1 MIYSSYAFL
10 LLLPP
15 LVVWFYFLRSAL
27 GQNLLILLASIIF
40 LAASNLWNL
49 LPAFVVIVLVYAWFR
64 LDARYSLGRRFLA
77 IVIGLLVFQLAYLKY
92 RSFIF
97 DTFDIVLPIPAAL
110 AMLIPLGISF
120 YTFEAISAVVDIK
133 RRKQLVPPTSMNWPL
148 FIMFFPHLIAG
159 PIVRWRLLAPQF
171 DAVKKLHW
179 RYINIGLHLFTIGFI
194 KKLAADPLG
203 DLIDPVWAAPGQA
216 NWSAFVLALL
226 GFYTQNYLDFSGYTD
241 MGRGVARML
250 GFRLPIN
257 FRAPFFAYSP
267 VDFYQRWHVS
277 LSSWIR
283 IFLYDTLAVAVF
295 RRVRGRTRQ
304 NLALFGVI
312 IFVMAIFGLWHGSAW
327 HFVLFGV
334 TQGLIISAWAATTK
348 GRAPRTNIGWLA
360 SVLLLQLTWLFSLIF
375 FRADSVPSAIEFIG
389 ALARQRQGSD
399 PALLWCL
406 VATGGT
412 LLVQA
417 VEYYVRSRPVAR
429 MLCAIRNTAT
439 GACVVIL
446 VFAGALVLKMAIDA
460 HTIAVQDSAGGDL
473 SRPFIYFRF

>member
-10 LLLPP
+10 LLFPP
-15 LVVWFYFLRSAL
+15 LVVWFYFLRTAL
-27 GQNLLILLASIIF
+27 GQNTLILLASIIF
-40 LAASNLWNL
+40 LAAGNLWNL
-49 LPAFVVIVLVYAWFR
+49 LPAFVVIVLVYSWFR
-64 LDARYSLGRRFLA
+64 LDARYSLHRRFLA
-77 IVIGLLVFQLAYLKY
+77 VVIGLLVFQLAYLKY
-92 RSFIF
+92 RAFIF
-97 DTFDIVLPIPAAL
+97 DTFDIVLPIPAPFA
-110 AMLIPLGISF
+110 ALIPLGISF

-133 RRKQLVPPTSMNWPL
+133 RRKQLAPPTSMNWPL

-171 DAVKKLHW
+171 DAVKRLHW
-179 RYINIGLHLFTIGFI
+179 RHINIGLHLFTIGFI

-216 NWSAFVLALL
+216 DWSAFILALL

-257 FRAPFFAYSP
+257 FRAPFFAHSP

-283 IFLYDTLAVAVF
+283 IFIYDSLAVAVF
-295 RRVRGRTRQ
+295 RRVRGRARQ

-312 IFVMAIFGLWHGSAW
+312 ILVMAIFGLWHGSAW

-334 TQGLIISAWAATTK
+334 VQGLVISAWAAATK
-348 GRAPRTNIGWLA
+348 GRAPRTRIGWLA
-360 SVLLLQLTWLFSLIF
+360 SVLLLQLTWLFSLIL
-375 FRADSVPSAIEFIG
+375 FRAESVPSALEFVG
-389 ALARQRQGSD
+389 ALTRQGQWKE
-399 PALLWCL
+399 PALMWCL
-406 VATGGT
+406 VATAGT

-417 VEYYVRSRPVAR
+417 IDYHVRARPVAR
-429 MLCAIRNTAT
+429 VLCAVRSTT
-439 GACVVIL
+439 MGACL
-446 VFAGALVLKMAIDA
+446 VGLVTLGALALKIAIDA
-460 HTIAVQDSAGGDL
+460 HTIAVQGGTGGDL

>member
-1 MIYSSYAFL
+1 MIYSSYVFL
-10 LLLPP
+10 LLFPP
-15 LVVWFYFLRSAL
+15 LVIWFYSLRSTL
-27 GQNLLILLASIIF
+27 GQNLLILLASVIF

-49 LPAFVVIVLVYAWFR
+49 LPAFVVIVLVYSWFR
-64 LDARYSLGRRFLA
+64 LDARYSLDRRFLGV
-77 IVIGLLVFQLAYLKY
+77 VIGLLVFQLAYLKY

-97 DTFDIVLPIPAAL
+97 ETFDIVLPIPAAL
-110 AMLIPLGISF
+110 AALIPLGISF

-171 DAVKKLHW
+171 DAAKRMHW
-179 RYINIGLHLFTIGFI
+179 RAITVGLHLFTIGFI

-216 NWSAFVLALL
+216 DWSAFVLALL

-241 MGRGVARML
+241 MGRGVARIL

-283 IFLYDTLAVAVF
+283 IFLYDSLAVAVF
-295 RRVRGRTRQ
+295 RRVRGRARQ

-312 IFVMAIFGLWHGSAW
+312 VLVMAIFGLWHGSAW

-334 TQGLIISAWAATTK
+334 AQGLVISAWAAATK
-348 GRAPRTNIGWLA
+348 GRAPRTRIGWLA
-360 SVLLLQLTWLFSLIF
+360 SVLLLQLTWLLSLVF
-375 FRADSVPSAIEFIG
+375 FRAESVPSAIEFIG
-389 ALARQRQGSD
+389 ALARQRGGSD
-399 PALLWCL
+399 PALMWCL

-429 MLCAIRNTAT
+429 VLRAVRSTTT
-439 GACVVIL
+439 GACLVGL
-446 VFAGALVLKMAIDA
+446 VFVAALALKIAFDA
-460 HTIAVQDSAGGDL
+460 HTIAIGGSTGGDL

>member
-27 GQNLLILLASIIF
+27 GQNLLILAASIIF
-40 LAASNLWNL
+40 LAVSSLWNL
-49 LPAFVVIVLVYAWFR
+49 LPAFVVIMLVYSWFR
-64 LDARYSLGRRFLA
+64 LDAHYFLNRRFLA
-77 IVIGLLVFQLAYLKY
+77 VVIGLLVFQLAYLKY
-92 RSFIF
+92 RSF
-97 DTFDIVLPIPAAL
+97 TFETFGIALPIPAAL
-110 AMLIPLGISF
+110 ASLIPLGISF

-133 RRKQLVPPTSMNWPL
+133 RRKQLVPPSSLNWPL

-171 DAVKKLHW
+171 DAAKKLQW
-179 RYINIGLHLFTIGFI
+179 RAIGIGLHLFVIGFL

-203 DLIDPVWAAPGQA
+203 EIIDPVWAVPAQA
-216 NWSAFVLALL
+216 DWSAFVLGSL
-226 GFYTQNYLDFSGYTD
+226 GFYTQIYLDFSGYTD

-257 FRAPFFAYSP
+257 FRAPFFAHSP
-267 VDFYQRWHVS
+267 VEFYQRWHVS
-277 LSSWIR
+277 LSNWIR

-295 RRVRGRTRQ
+295 RGVRGRARQ
-304 NLALFGVI
+304 NLALFGVV

-334 TQGLIISAWAATTK
+334 AQGLVISAWAAAAK
-348 GRAPRTNIGWLA
+348 GRAPRTRIGWLA
-360 SVLLLQLTWLFSLIF
+360 SVLLLQLTWLFSLIL
-375 FRADSVPSAIEFIG
+375 FRADSVSGAIEFVG
-389 ALARQRQGSD
+389 GLTRERQGSE

-406 VATGGT
+406 VATAGT

-417 VEYYVRSRPVAR
+417 VEYCVRSRPVAR
-429 MLCAIRNTAT
+429 ALCALRGTVI
-439 GACVVIL
+439 GASVVGL
-446 VFAGALVLKMAIDA
+446 VFLGALALKIAIDA
-460 HTIAVQDSAGGDL
+460 HTMAVQGGIGGDL

>member
-27 GQNLLILLASIIF
+27 GQNLLILTASIIF
-40 LAASNLWNL
+40 LAATSLWNL
-49 LPAFVVIVLVYAWFR
+49 LPAFVVIILVYSWFR
-64 LDARYSLGRRFLA
+64 LDARHSLDRRFLA

-110 AMLIPLGISF
+110 AALIPLGISF

-133 RRKQLVPPTSMNWPL
+133 RRKQLIPPTSLNWPL

-159 PIVRWRLLAPQF
+159 PIVRWRLLAAQF
-171 DAVKKLHW
+171 DAVKKLNW

-203 DLIDPVWAAPGQA
+203 DLIDPVWAMPGQA
-216 NWSAFVLALL
+216 DWSAFMLALL

-283 IFLYDTLAVAVF
+283 IFLYDSLAVAVF
-295 RRVRGRTRQ
+295 RRVRGRARQ

-334 TQGLIISAWAATTK
+334 AQGLIISAWAAATK
-348 GRAPRTNIGWLA
+348 GRAPRTRIGWLA

-375 FRADSVPSAIEFIG
+375 FRADSVPSAVEFVG
-389 ALARQRQGSD
+389 ALVRQRQGSD

-406 VATGGT
+406 VATAGT
-412 LLVQA
+412 LVVQA

-429 MLCAIRNTAT
+429 VLRAIRSTT
-439 GACVVIL
+439 IGACVVSL
-446 VFAGALVLKMAIDA
+446 AFLGALALKIAIDA
-460 HTIAVQDSAGGDL
+460 HSIAQGSAGGDL

>member
-27 GQNLLILLASIIF
+27 GQNLLILAASIIF

-64 LDARYSLGRRFLA
+64 LDARYILNRRFLA
-77 IVIGLLVFQLAYLKY
+77 VVIGLLVFQLAYLKY

-97 DTFDIVLPIPAAL
+97 DTFDVVLPIPAAL
-110 AMLIPLGISF
+110 ATLIPLGISF

-133 RRKQLVPPTSMNWPL
+133 RRKQLVPPSSLNWPL

-171 DAVKKLHW
+171 DAAKKLQW
-179 RYINIGLHLFTIGFI
+179 RAIGIGLHLFTIGFL

-216 NWSAFVLALL
+216 DWSAFMLALL

-257 FRAPFFAYSP
+257 FRAPFFAHSP
-267 VDFYQRWHVS
+267 VEFYQRWHVS
-277 LSSWIR
+277 LSNWIR

-295 RRVRGRTRQ
+295 RRVRGRSRQ
-304 NLALFGVI
+304 NLALFAVI

-334 TQGLIISAWAATTK
+334 AQGLVISAWAAATK
-348 GRAPRTNIGWLA
+348 GRAPRTRIGWLA
-360 SVLLLQLTWLFSLIF
+360 SVLLLQLTWLFSLIL

-389 ALARQRQGSD
+389 GLARERQGSE
-399 PALLWCL
+399 PALRWCL

-417 VEYYVRSRPVAR
+417 VEYYVRSRPVAQV
-429 MLCAIRNTAT
+429 LCTLRSTAM
-439 GACVVIL
+439 GAGVVGL
-446 VFAGALVLKMAIDA
+446 VFLGALGLKIALDA
-460 HTIAVQDSAGGDL
+460 HTIAVHGSAGGDL